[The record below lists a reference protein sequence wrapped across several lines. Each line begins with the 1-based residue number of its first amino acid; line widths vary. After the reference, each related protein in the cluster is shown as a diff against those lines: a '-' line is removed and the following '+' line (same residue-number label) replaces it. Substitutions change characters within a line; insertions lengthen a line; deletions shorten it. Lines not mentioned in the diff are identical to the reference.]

1 MFHSNCVIGSP
12 EMQVLTGVQS
22 GVMVITDGAIM
33 LGSTPTLKPKEQ
45 SSLVLMLSPD
55 VTAYTTQ
62 KCALRT

>member
-1 MFHSNCVIGSP
+1 
-12 EMQVLTGVQS
+12 MQVLTGVQS